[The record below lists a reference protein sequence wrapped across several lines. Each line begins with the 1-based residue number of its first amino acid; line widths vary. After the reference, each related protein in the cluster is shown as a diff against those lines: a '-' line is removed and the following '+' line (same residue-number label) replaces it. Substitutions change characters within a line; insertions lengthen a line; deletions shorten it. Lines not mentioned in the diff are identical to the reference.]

1 MSSLLP
7 PNATK
12 LEKNAE
18 KLGEKISSLAVPFI
32 DLHRIDRCPA
42 AHLPWLAWEH
52 RVEYWRPDWSEPEKR
67 NAIRE
72 SESFNAQRG
81 TRSSITSLLSTVVD
95 NFQLKAWHEFQ
106 PPQQPFTFVVMIS
119 TQHLLSI
126 EQLLQV
132 QTAIDATKSARDN
145 YSISAKVKTD
155 CDFYITGSVTAG
167 TRIHL
172 ESI

>member
-52 RVEYWRPDWSEPEKR
+52 RVE
-67 NAIRE
+67 
-72 SESFNAQRG
+72 
-81 TRSSITSLLSTVVD
+81 
-95 NFQLKAWHEFQ
+95 
-106 PPQQPFTFVVMIS
+106 
-119 TQHLLSI
+119 
-126 EQLLQV
+126 
-132 QTAIDATKSARDN
+132 KSAMP
-145 YSISAKVKTD
+145 SVKASLSMLSGEPAHQSPACSAP
-155 CDFYITGSVTAG
+155 
-167 TRIHL
+167 
-172 ESI
+172 